1 MHNNY
6 YFLKHLSKELE
17 QKIIGYELIEV
28 FSQNKDEL
36 ILGFATFN
44 TSFYIKAHL
53 QSDFCCLYF
62 TEEFQRSRKNSVNLF
77 KNAILKKVVAI
88 RQFKNERCFSIE
100 LEDNLKLLFKMHG
113 NRSNIILFE
122 KNIPVSLFKNS
133 LKKDL
138 LINIADLDREI
149 DQSFEAFKQSDFD
162 YKKLFPTFGKLP
174 AQYLEKNNY
183 ASLEQNKKWGYIQG
197 ILTEFNKAKY
207 YIIDND
213 NAISLSLISMGN
225 IVEDTHSPIEAI
237 NSFYLKYIRTSQ
249 LNKEKKQAIGYIE
262 KKKKQTENYILKTSE
277 KFEKISK
284 STNHEILA
292 NIIMANL
299 HQIPQYINQ
308 VTLTNFYDNSEISI
322 KLNAKLSPQKNAENY
337 YRKSK
342 NQKIEI
348 QNLKGAI
355 SKKEKDVSIY
365 TEQLDTISSC
375 ENISTLR
382 KFLKE
387 KFVRPSNK
395 KDNKKALPYHNLS
408 FDGFSI
414 WIGKNAKNNDIVTQK
429 LAWKED
435 LWLHAKDVSG
445 SHVIIKYQSGKN
457 IPKHVIEKAAQ
468 WAAFYSKRK
477 TESLCP
483 VIVTPKKFVRKP
495 KGLLP
500 GAVVV
505 DKEEVILV
513 TPEKPPTTQQH
524 SS

>member
-17 QKIIGYELIEV
+17 ENLLGYELIEI

-36 ILGFATFN
+36 ILGFVGNN

-77 KNAILKKVVAI
+77 KVAIHKKVIAI
-88 RQFKNERCFSIE
+88 RQFKNERCFSVE
-100 LEDNLKLLFKMHG
+100 LEENFRLLFKMHG
-113 NRSNIILFE
+113 NRSNIILFN
-122 KNIPVSLFKNS
+122 KNTVISLFKNS
-133 LKKDL
+133 LKQDL
-138 LINIADLDREI
+138 SINIDELDREI
-149 DQSFEAFKQSDFD
+149 DQSFKAFIQHDSN
-162 YKKLFPTFGKLP
+162 YIKLFPTFGKLP
-174 AQYLEKNNY
+174 AQYLKTNNY
-183 ASLEQNKKWGYIQG
+183 LSLEQDKQWECIQN
-197 ILTEFNKAKY
+197 LLSEFNKSNY
-207 YIIDND
+207 YIIESNG
-213 NAISLSLISMGN
+213 IITLSLMKMGE
-225 IVEDTHSPIEAI
+225 IKEEVQSPIEAI
-237 NSFYLKYIRTSQ
+237 NSFYLKYIRTNHF
-249 LNKEKKQAIGYIE
+249 NKEKKQAIGYLE
-262 KKKKQTENYILKTSE
+262 KKKKQTENYIIKTSKKLE
-277 KFEKISK
+277 EILK

-299 HQIPQYINQ
+299 HQIPLHVNK
-308 VTLTNFYDNSEISI
+308 VSLTNFYDNSEIII

-348 QNLKGAI
+348 QNLKEAI
-355 SKKEKDVSIY
+355 SKKNKNISLY
-365 TEQLDTISSC
+365 TERLNTISSC
-375 ENISTLR
+375 DNISDLR
-382 KFLKE
+382 KLLKE
-387 KFVRPSNK
+387 KSFQSSSSKNHK
-395 KDNKKALPYHNLS
+395 EMLPYHNLS

-414 WIGKNAKNNDIVTQK
+414 WIGKNAKNNDVLTQK

-445 SHVIIKYQSGKN
+445 SHVIIKHQSGKN
-457 IPKHVIEKAAQ
+457 VPKHVIEKAAK

-495 KGLLP
+495 KGLP
-500 GAVVV
+500 SGAVVV